1 MRSSIVATRETN
13 PRGNREV
20 EEPKMSNNIKKNLML
35 SFRNIRCLK
44 KKNLDINVQDIS
56 MRNLVGVKWEVRRLE
71 RKKIILCV

>member
-44 KKNLDINVQDIS
+44 KKKKSGHKCPGYINEEFS
-56 MRNLVGVKWEVRRLE
+56 GGEMGG
-71 RKKIILCV
+71 

>member
-1 MRSSIVATRETN
+1 MRSSIVATREMN

-44 KKNLDINVQDIS
+44 KKKSGHKCPGYINEEFS
-56 MRNLVGVKWEVRRLE
+56 GGEMGG
-71 RKKIILCV
+71 